1 MHARKPVLIPK
12 GKNPRR
18 KEEGAGSAI
27 EPGTRAIGKGGTQ
40 GPDGGRA
47 RGKTGL
53 WSSPEMEEMA
63 DREERVLEGRTSHWR
78 DDFLY

>member
-1 MHARKPVLIPK
+1 MHARKPVLIRK
-12 GKNPRR
+12 GRNPRR

-27 EPGTRAIGKGGTQ
+27 EPGPRAIGQGGTQ

-63 DREERVLEGRTSHWR
+63 AREAGVLEGRISH
-78 DDFLY
+78 